1 MSTCQPLTKVWKKV
15 LKMKNKNLRNT
26 VVVLWTRKKMFF
38 VSAFYIPYSMVL
50 FNSVKIQWQHISVGK
65 RDLGTV
71 SYVTVFQDMH
81 WTF

>member
-1 MSTCQPLTKVWKKV
+1 MSTSQPLTKVWKKV
-15 LKMKNKNLRNT
+15 LKMKNKNLRKT

-38 VSAFYIPYSMVL
+38 VSVFYIPYSMVL
-50 FNSVKIQWQHISVGK
+50 FNSVKIQWQHILVGK